1 MRHIPKEDKYLVIYN
16 LFSHKTF
23 ICWMLPIQPGLYFF
37 IVRNVHTDYR
47 SIFSNRAKIDSETYT
62 TLKKKL

>member
-1 MRHIPKEDKYLVIYN
+1 
-16 LFSHKTF
+16 
-23 ICWMLPIQPGLYFF
+23 MLPIQPGLYFF

>member
-23 ICWMLPIQPGLYFF
+23 ICWMLLIQPGLYFF
-37 IVRNVHTDYR
+37 IVR
-47 SIFSNRAKIDSETYT
+47 KYT
-62 TLKKKL
+62 QVIEAYLGTEPR